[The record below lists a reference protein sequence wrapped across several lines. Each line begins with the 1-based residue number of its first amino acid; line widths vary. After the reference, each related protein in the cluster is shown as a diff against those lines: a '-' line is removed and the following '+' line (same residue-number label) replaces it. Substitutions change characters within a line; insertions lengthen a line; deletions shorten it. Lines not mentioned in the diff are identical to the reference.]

1 MHLRP
6 EWIDWLIMRLQPSRK
21 MSFNVIK
28 FDEYLHQQFGEYE
41 NDGKSMA
48 AIIEEHFGASA
59 SKLIQDHLIEMEH
72 DENICNPAQSV
83 LSFWTLIFI
92 LGI

>member
-1 MHLRP
+1 MARLSRDEFSKQFQTCFKMHLRP

-28 FDEYLHQQFGEYE
+28 FDEYLHQQFGDYE
-41 NDGKSMA
+41 SEGKSMA

-59 SKLIQDHLIEMEH
+59 NKLIQDHL
-72 DENICNPAQSV
+72 
-83 LSFWTLIFI
+83 
-92 LGI
+92 

>member
-6 EWIDWLIMRLQPSRK
+6 EWIDWLIMRLQPSKK

-48 AIIEEHFGASA
+48 FIIEEKFGEAA
-59 SKLIQDHLIEMEH
+59 SKLIGDNL
-72 DENICNPAQSV
+72 
-83 LSFWTLIFI
+83 
-92 LGI
+92 

>member
-1 MHLRP
+1 MPQLSREEFSRQFQKHFKMHLRP

-48 AIIEEHFGASA
+48 SIIEEKFGEAA
-59 SKLIQDHLIEMEH
+59 SKLIGDNL
-72 DENICNPAQSV
+72 
-83 LSFWTLIFI
+83 
-92 LGI
+92 